1 MAATEDD
8 IVDEFFKT
16 VGTIQSIKNKLDN
29 AYYDGIKEILEDAKK
44 KVSAHTGNLLH
55 DLAKTKPDQDTL
67 QKMIAAVPLSLSHPS
82 VSCVVF
88 SQYWIPSSPRKGRN
102 DTSSWWT

>member
-29 AYYDGIKEILEDAKK
+29 AYYDGIKEILEDA
-44 KVSAHTGNLLH
+44 
-55 DLAKTKPDQDTL
+55 
-67 QKMIAAVPLSLSHPS
+67 LS
-82 VSCVVF
+82 
-88 SQYWIPSSPRKGRN
+88 KG
-102 DTSSWWT
+102 